1 MIEKFYSKLWTLRF
15 LKRSGLAQDKLL
27 SIYYSIVRS
36 AVEYCSIVYHSL
48 IPGYLIERLELLQKQ
63 AMRTIYG
70 TGLDYRGLVETGR
83 IETLESRRE
92 AACLKFA
99 LKNCQTVRFDKK
111 WFPLNGNEREARS
124 TTRRKYKEKNC
135 RTERALNNPLQ
146 YMIRLLNK
154 EAQGT

>member
-1 MIEKFYSKLWTLRF
+1 MMK
-15 LKRSGLAQDKLL
+15 
-27 SIYYSIVRS
+27 IYKVVIRS
-36 AVEYCSIVYHSL
+36 AIEYCSIVYHSL
-48 IPGYLIERLELLQKQ
+48 IPGYLAERLELLQKQ
-63 AMRTIYG
+63 AMKIIYG
-70 TGLDYRGLVETGR
+70 SGLDYRRLVESGR

-99 LKNCQTVRFDKK
+99 LKNCQTERFGKK
-111 WFPLNGNEREARS
+111 WFPLNGNEREVRS
-124 TTRRKYKEKNC
+124 TTRRKYEEKNC